1 MCRPR
6 HPKRPGLH
14 PVAREHV
21 ENQKALQC
29 QVELETPIW
38 PAPEGGDGA
47 GASPVASSL
56 RAFPQARWPVCGH
69 HVLAGCSLGVE
80 LPIPFS
86 LMQVRRTSCA

>member
-6 HPKRPGLH
+6 HPERPGLH

-38 PAPEGGDGA
+38 PAPEGGGWCRCLTCGLFAQGFPA
-47 GASPVASSL
+47 GSVAGMWAP
-56 RAFPQARWPVCGH
+56 RPGRMF
-69 HVLAGCSLGVE
+69 LG
-80 LPIPFS
+80 
-86 LMQVRRTSCA
+86 R